1 MVILCCLKKNVNLRM
16 CIDYRSLNQQTVK
29 NRYPLPRIDDLFD
42 QLQGAKVFSS
52 IDLQSAY
59 YQVRLKPEAVPKT
72 AFTTPLGLYE
82 FRVLRFGLTNAPGTF
97 QNIMNDVLKDV
108 IGKFIIVYL
117 DDIVVHSKDQAE
129 HYKHLQIVLQL
140 LHEHE
145 LYANL
150 AKCKFVQ
157 PELHFLGHIV
167 GAQGLRVDPQ
177 KVAIVQDWPVPKDK
191 NSLQKF
197 WGLANYFR
205 KFIMG
210 WAVLV
215 SALQA
220 LLKKSDTFGW
230 VAGCNAA
237 FDGIKHALCNA
248 PVLTLPDLNEPFEVI
263 CSACGVGHGAV
274 LLQGGRSV
282 AFDGKRL
289 SPAEQ
294 NYSVGEQE
302 LLAVMHALELWRC
315 YLVGAELTVVTDH
328 RPNTF
333 FATKAPRQTRWAER
347 LSRFQFFWEYR
358 PGRIN
363 VADLLS
369 RHPSF
374 SANMISAIIITAEL
388 AQLSFA
394 LSLTLTQ

>member
-1 MVILCCLKKNVNLRM
+1 MLYVVNVTEGHNHVNAAHADTVPNDAQLQSILDRYKDRFPTELPSKLPPERNVYHTIPLKNSDPPPPRKSYRLSRPEVAELNTQVASLLEKGYIQPSNSPYGHPVLFVKKKNGNLRM

-42 QLQGAKVFSS
+42 QLQGAQVFSS

-59 YQVRLKPEAVPKT
+59 YQVRLKPEDVPKT

-82 FRVLRFGLTNAPGTF
+82 FRVLCFGLTNAPGTF

-108 IGKFIIVYL
+108 ICKFVIVYL
-117 DDIVVHSKDQAE
+117 DDIVVYSKDQAE
-129 HYKHLQIVLQL
+129 HYRHLQVVLQL
-140 LHEHE
+140 LREHE

-167 GAQGLRVDPQ
+167 GAQGLCVDPQ

-197 WGLANYFR
+197 WGLANNFR

-220 LLKKSDTFGW
+220 LLKKSDTFEW
-230 VAGCNAA
+230 NADCDTA
-237 FDGIKHALCNA
+237 FDGVKHALCNA
-248 PVLTLPDLNEPFEVI
+248 PMLALPDLNEPF
-263 CSACGVGHGAV
+263 
-274 LLQGGRSV
+274 
-282 AFDGKRL
+282 
-289 SPAEQ
+289 
-294 NYSVGEQE
+294 
-302 LLAVMHALELWRC
+302 
-315 YLVGAELTVVTDH
+315 
-328 RPNTF
+328 
-333 FATKAPRQTRWAER
+333 
-347 LSRFQFFWEYR
+347 
-358 PGRIN
+358 
-363 VADLLS
+363 
-369 RHPSF
+369 
-374 SANMISAIIITAEL
+374 
-388 AQLSFA
+388 
-394 LSLTLTQ
+394 

>member
-1 MVILCCLKKNVNLRM
+1 MVILCCLKKKKQKNGNLRM

-59 YQVRLKPEAVPKT
+59 YQVRLKPDAVPKT

-157 PELHFLGHIV
+157 PELLFLGHIV
-167 GAQGLRVDPQ
+167 GAQGLQVDPQ

-230 VAGCNAA
+230 DAGCNAA

-333 FATKAPRQTRWAER
+333 FANQSSKAD
-347 LSRFQFFWEYR
+347 SM
-358 PGRIN
+358 G
-363 VADLLS
+363 
-369 RHPSF
+369 
-374 SANMISAIIITAEL
+374 
-388 AQLSFA
+388 
-394 LSLTLTQ
+394 